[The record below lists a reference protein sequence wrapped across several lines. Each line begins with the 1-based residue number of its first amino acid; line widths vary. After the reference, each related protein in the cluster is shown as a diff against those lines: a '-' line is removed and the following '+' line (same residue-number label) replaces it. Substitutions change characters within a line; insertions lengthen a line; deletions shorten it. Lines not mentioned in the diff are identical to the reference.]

1 MRGEKMNV
9 SSLLKNVTAV
19 DAVAFVLFL
28 MALFLHFFT
37 GDEDGALYMN
47 TAALF
52 FFGISFIVDAIANIE
67 TRVFVIAATEY
78 DHAKPTIQE

>member
-9 SSLLKNVTAV
+9 SNLLKNVTAV

-28 MALFLHFFT
+28 MALCIYFFT
-37 GDEDGALYMN
+37 GDESGALYMN

-52 FFGISFIVDAIANIE
+52 FFGISFIVDAIAKIE
-67 TRVFVIAATEY
+67 TNVVIVAAAE
-78 DHAKPTIQE
+78 PTIQE